1 MISDSIN
8 ATWGGSHSETRAL
21 LIAGLRAT
29 NVPCSR
35 HPQPA
40 PGEQLPAPSGGSGFR
55 HVLGCS
61 LKGSPHKTE
70 RYIHIS
76 IIFQLWTC
84 SASSHCSSS
93 PCSKGRRQATLRLDY
108 FKSPKGKD
116 KTHWRVTP
124 ALETELYLSLI
135 NYREHQRREGQRDRH
150 WAGWPGR
157 VRQEAQSSR
166 GYRDQRQ

>member
-1 MISDSIN
+1 MFALDVVMISDSTH
-8 ATWGGSHSETRAL
+8 ARWGGSDSETRAL

-40 PGEQLPAPSGGSGFR
+40 PGEQLPSPSGGSGFC
-55 HVLGCS
+55 HMLGCS

-70 RYIHIS
+70 IHIHIS

-84 SASSHCSSS
+84 SASSHSSS
-93 PCSKGRRQATLRLDY
+93 SLRSKGWRQATLLLDY

-116 KTHWRVTP
+116 KTH
-124 ALETELYLSLI
+124 
-135 NYREHQRREGQRDRH
+135 
-150 WAGWPGR
+150 
-157 VRQEAQSSR
+157 
-166 GYRDQRQ
+166 